1 MKKIWAHTLVKN
13 EEHFIWFSVM
23 SVIEHVDKVL
33 IWDTGSTD
41 NTVKI
46 IQEIKRRHPK
56 KIIFNE
62 VGDIDIDEFT
72 KVRQEMLNETDA
84 DWFLMVDGDEVW
96 WNRSIREVV
105 DLIKKSGNKI
115 ESIVV
120 PTYNLVGDIY
130 HYQEK
135 AAGRY
140 RLAGKFGHY
149 NLRAINR
156 NIPGLKSAKPHGTW
170 GWTDGNN
177 RMIQDRS
184 AKKIKFVDA
193 PYFHATFLQRSVDIE
208 LDKNVPKRARK
219 LKYELG
225 DSFPLDFHYPEVF
238 FKPRPAFVPSPWRK
252 MDKGYIAKAIIQTP
266 LRKVK
271 RRLIHGKVGY

>member
-1 MKKIWAHTLVKN
+1 
-13 EEHFIWFSVM
+13 M
-23 SVIEHVDKVL
+23 SVIKHVDKVL

-46 IQEIKRRHPK
+46 IQEIKRRHPN

-72 KVRQEMLNETDA
+72 KARQEMLNETDA
-84 DWFLMVDGDEVW
+84 DWFLVVDGDEIW
-96 WNRSIREVV
+96 WDESIRKVV
-105 DLIKKSGNKI
+105 DLIKKSGDRI

-120 PTYNLVGDIY
+120 PTYNLVGDMY

-140 RLAGKFGHY
+140 KLAGKFGHY

-170 GWTDGNN
+170 GWTDENDK
-177 RMIQDRS
+177 MIQDRS
-184 AKKIKFVDA
+184 VKKVKFVDA
-193 PYFHATFLQRSVDIE
+193 PYIHATFLQRSVNLE

-219 LKYELG
+219 LKCELG
-225 DSFPLDFHYPEVF
+225 DSSPSDFYYPEVF
-238 FKPRPAFVPSPWRK
+238 FKPRPTFVLSPWRK
-252 MDKGYIAKAIIQTP
+252 MDKGYFAKAMIQTP

>member
-13 EEHFIWFSVM
+13 EERFIWFSVM
-23 SVIEHVDKVL
+23 SVVEHVDKVL

-46 IQEIKRRHPK
+46 IKEIERKYPN

-62 VGDIDIDEFT
+62 VGDIDIDRFT
-72 KVRQEMLNETDA
+72 EVRQEMLNETDS
-84 DWFLMVDGDEVW
+84 DWFLVVDGDEIW
-96 WNRSIREVV
+96 WEESIKKVV

-140 RLAGKFGHY
+140 KLAGKFGHY

-170 GWTDGNN
+170 GWTDENN

-184 AKKIKFVDA
+184 VKKVKFVDA
-193 PYFHATFLQRSVDIE
+193 PYVHATFLQRSVNIE

-219 LKYELG
+219 LKHELG
-225 DSFPLDFHYPEVF
+225 DSFPLDFYYPEVF
-238 FKPRPAFVPSPWRK
+238 FKPRPAFVFPPWRK
-252 MDKGYIAKAIIQTP
+252 MDRRYFTKAMFQTP

-271 RRLIHGKVGY
+271 RRLIHGKAGY

>member
-1 MKKIWAHTLVKN
+1 MKIFVHTLVKN
-13 EEHFIWFSVM
+13 EERFIWFSVM
-23 SVIEHVDKVL
+23 SVIEHVEKVL

-46 IQEIKRRHPK
+46 IQEIERRYPN

-72 KVRQEMLNETDA
+72 KVRQEMLNETSS

-96 WNRSIREVV
+96 WDGSIREIV

-120 PTYNLVGDIY
+120 PTYNLIGDIY
-130 HYQEK
+130 HYQER

-140 RLAGKFGHY
+140 KLAGKFGHY

-156 NIPGLKSAKPHGTW
+156 KIPGLKSAKPHGTW
-170 GWTDGNN
+170 GWAGEDG
-177 RMIQDRS
+177 RMIQDRPV
-184 AKKIKFVDA
+184 KKVKFVDA
-193 PYFHATFLQRSVDIE
+193 PYIHATFLQRSVNLE
-208 LDKNVPKRARK
+208 LEKNVPKRARK

-225 DSFPLDFHYPEVF
+225 DSFPSDFYYPEVF
-238 FKPRPAFVPSPWRK
+238 FKSRPTFVLPPWRK
-252 MDKGYIAKAIIQTP
+252 MDKGYLAKAMIQTP
-266 LRKVK
+266 LRKIK

>member
-1 MKKIWAHTLVKN
+1 MKRIWAHTLVKN
-13 EEHFIWFSVM
+13 EERFIWFSVM

-46 IQEIKRRHPK
+46 IQKIKRKYPN

-72 KVRQEMLNETDA
+72 KVRQEMLNETNS
-84 DWFLMVDGDEVW
+84 DWFLMVDGDEIW
-96 WNRSIREVV
+96 WDGSIKKIIG
-105 DLIKKSGNKI
+105 LIKENGNKI

-120 PTYNLVGDIY
+120 PTNNLIGDIY
-130 HYQEK
+130 HHQER

-140 RLAGKFGHY
+140 KLAGKFGHY

-156 NIPGLKSAKPHGTW
+156 NIPGLKSAEPHGTW
-170 GWTDGNN
+170 GWVDENN

-184 AKKIKFVDA
+184 AKKVIFIDA
-193 PYFHATFLQRSVDIE
+193 PYIHATFLQRSVSME
-208 LDKNVPKRARK
+208 LNKKVPKRARK

-225 DSFPLDFHYPEVF
+225 DSFPSDFYYPEVF
-238 FKPRPAFVPSPWRK
+238 FKPKPALVLSPWRK
-252 MDKGYIAKAIIQTP
+252 MGKGYFAKALIQTP

>member
-1 MKKIWAHTLVKN
+1 MKKIWVHTLVKN
-13 EEHFIWFSVM
+13 EERFIWFSVM
-23 SVIEHVDKVL
+23 SVIKYVDKVL

-62 VGDIDIDEFT
+62 VGHIDIDEFT
-72 KVRQEMLNETDA
+72 KVRQEMLNETDS

-96 WNRSIREVV
+96 WDGSIRKII
-105 DLIKKSGNKI
+105 DLIKRSGNKI

-156 NIPGLKSAKPHGTW
+156 NIPGLKSTKPHGTW
-170 GWTDGNN
+170 GWIDENN
-177 RMIQDRS
+177 KMIQDRS
-184 AKKIKFVDA
+184 AKKVKFVDA
-193 PYFHATFLQRSVDIE
+193 PYVHATFLQRSINME

-219 LKYELG
+219 LKCEFG
-225 DSFPLDFHYPEVF
+225 DSFSSDFYYPEVF
-238 FKPRPAFVPSPWRK
+238 FRPRPAFVLPPWKK
-252 MDKGYIAKAIIQTP
+252 MDKGYFAKALIQTP
-266 LRKVK
+266 LRKAK
-271 RRLIHGKVGY
+271 RKLIRGKVGY

>member
-13 EEHFIWFSVM
+13 EERFIWFSIM

-46 IQEIKRRHPK
+46 IKKIKRKHPN

-72 KVRQEMLNETDA
+72 KVRQEMLDETDS
-84 DWFLMVDGDEVW
+84 DWFLMVDGDEIW
-96 WNRSIREVV
+96 WEESIKKVV
-105 DLIKKSGNKI
+105 NLIKKSGNKI

-140 RLAGKFGHY
+140 KLAGKFGHY

-156 NIPGLKSAKPHGTW
+156 SIPGLKSAKPHGTW
-170 GWTDGNN
+170 GWTDENN

-184 AKKIKFVDA
+184 VKKVKFVDA
-193 PYFHATFLQRSVDIE
+193 PYIHATFLQRSVNIE

-225 DSFPLDFHYPEVF
+225 DSFPLNFYYPEVF
-238 FKPRPAFVPSPWRK
+238 FKPRPAFVFPPWRK
-252 MDKGYIAKAIIQTP
+252 MDRRYFTKAMFQTP

-271 RRLIHGKVGY
+271 RRLIHGKAGY